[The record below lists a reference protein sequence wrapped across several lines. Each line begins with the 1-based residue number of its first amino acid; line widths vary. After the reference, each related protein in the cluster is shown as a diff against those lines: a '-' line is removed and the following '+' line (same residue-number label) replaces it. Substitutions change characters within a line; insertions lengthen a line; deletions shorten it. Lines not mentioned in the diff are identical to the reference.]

1 MSGWRAALVA
11 VAVGAVIL
19 AAGFVFGRDE
29 GPSVSQPDDGGGV
42 ALACAPGL
50 ESACRVVAAE
60 LGVPY
65 RTWSVGSGVPDR
77 TVVVAPAADLPD
89 GLEAGPVILRSP
101 IVIGAWRQRALVL
114 LSRCGALDFEC
125 VAGALGM
132 SWSEIGGSPEW
143 GDVKLGLADP
153 AASEEGML
161 AWSAAASLADP
172 ENMALSITLVASSDG
187 RLASDMVLFGDSRAD
202 LAITTEAAL
211 AGQMANAPGRGGRI
225 EVFYPVSSPWV
236 EYVAAGRGR
245 GVSSLKERLSAPD
258 LEPLWAA
265 AGVRSAVHQVSTL
278 LDGLGQPGSVDPA
291 PDSPSRGRLLT
302 DWKEVR

>member
-19 AAGFVFGRDE
+19 AAGFVFGGDD
-29 GPSVSQPDDGGGV
+29 GPSIPEDAGGV
-42 ALACAPGL
+42 SLACAPGL
-50 ESACRVVAAE
+50 EIACRAVAIE
-60 LGVPY
+60 LGVAY
-65 RTWSVGSGVPDR
+65 RAWLVGAEVPDR
-77 TVVVAPAADLPD
+77 TVVVAPAADLPV

-101 IVIGAWRQRALVL
+101 VVIGAWRQRALVL

-125 VAGALGM
+125 VSDAMGKGWM
-132 SWSEIGGSPEW
+132 EMGGSAEW
-143 GDVKLGLADP
+143 GDFKIGLADP
-153 AASEEGML
+153 QLSEEGML
-161 AWSAAASLADP
+161 AWAAASPLAD
-172 ENMALSITLVASSDG
+172 ADTLSLSITLVAPSAG

-236 EYVAAGRGR
+236 EYVAYGRGR
-245 GVSSLKERLSAPD
+245 GTSSLIERLGSVE
-258 LEPLWAA
+258 LEPVWAA
-265 AGVRSAVHQVSTL
+265 AGVRSAQHEVTGL
-278 LDGLGQPGSVDPA
+278 REGLGEPGVAAPA
-291 PDSPSRGRLLT
+291 PDADTRARLID